1 MGKNFNGTQI
11 NNSATIV
18 EKAGAAITDCRNKI
32 LKYDENGDAVL
43 ATSGKDIPIGVALI
57 EAGCNDITGAES
69 GKVSVGDDVDILV
82 KDIGFVLAGAAITK
96 GQEIAAGANGLAAVA
111 TDGDYVLGVAL
122 SSVKANEY
130 CRVQIAR
137 YQKAAAAAGG
147 EG

>member
-32 LKYDENGDAVL
+32 LKYDENGDVVL

-82 KDIGFVLAGAAITK
+82 KDGRSKDIWCQYFAERK
-96 GQEIAAGANGLAAVA
+96 GIKE
-111 TDGDYVLGVAL
+111 
-122 SSVKANEY
+122 K
-130 CRVQIAR
+130 C
-137 YQKAAAAAGG
+137 
-147 EG
+147 

>member
-1 MGKNFNGTQI
+1 M
-11 NNSATIV
+11 
-18 EKAGAAITDCRNKI
+18 
-32 LKYDENGDAVL
+32 VL

-111 TDGDYVLGVAL
+111 AAGDYVLGVAL